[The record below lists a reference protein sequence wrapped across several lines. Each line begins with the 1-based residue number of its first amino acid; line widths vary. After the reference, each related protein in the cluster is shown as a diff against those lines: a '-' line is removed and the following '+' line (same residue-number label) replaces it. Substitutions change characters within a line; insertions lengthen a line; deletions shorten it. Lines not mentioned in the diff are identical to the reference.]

1 MFKIFKLTLQLC
13 LISLTVLVSSSS
25 WAIDDIGAKK
35 ELFTPQ
41 DIVIEGSRKVEKEAI
56 LEKISL
62 KKGVPVTNYM
72 LKRSLQ
78 QIYAMKYF
86 DSVEAHQEK
95 IKGKSVLVF
104 KLKEKPIIAKI
115 KFEGNDEVTDDDLK
129 EVLKTKEFSI
139 LDVNS
144 IQADIKA
151 LGKTYEE
158 KGFYL
163 AQVNYR
169 VDKAK
174 GDNVNL
180 IFVVKEYEKVRVKK
194 VTFLGNRAFSD
205 DELKGIMETQEEGL
219 FSFMGSSGN
228 FKEFNF
234 QTDIERIKYFYNNK
248 GYLQVNLG
256 APEITVSEDKKW
268 VFITVK
274 INEGPQFTINNVT
287 FQGEILF
294 PEDELQ
300 EKINT
305 DKDNIYSEEIL
316 RRDIQ
321 LLTEMYQD
329 KGYAFA
335 NVLRTLK
342 IVPGENK
349 VNVEFSFEKGK
360 IAYFGKISVKGN
372 TKTRDK
378 VVRRELFIKE
388 GTKFSGTDLRRSKE
402 NVNRLGFFEPGS
414 VIFNTVTNKERDDIL
429 DVEIQVKERN
439 TGQLSLGAGYST
451 ATGEFLQASISQNNF
466 RGLGQNLRFSLNWA
480 ANRRTFS
487 LGFTEPYLF
496 DTLWTAGGEISS
508 TNNQLNNGFDF
519 KRNALNLRVGYPIFD
534 YTRLFLTYKI
544 EDTEIES
551 AIDPTIDVNTENG
564 VASIVKSTIVQD
576 TRNNRFEPSKGY
588 FLSYSVEYAGVGGFK
603 KWLKNEADLRY
614 FYNVFGDL
622 VLRTRLYGAKL
633 DRQNGQRIPRTEKF
647 TLGGSRNLRGYTFEA
662 IGPQQTVQDQNG
674 FTRRFNSGGLF
685 ATFTSIEFEHPLARE
700 AGLKWVLFFDAG
712 HAGEHDNVKLYKD
725 YGFGFRWFSPIGVL
739 RFEFGYPLGDE
750 GQNAGSQFHFDI
762 GQLF

>member
-1 MFKIFKLTLQLC
+1 MVFAPS
-13 LISLTVLVSSSS
+13 ISF
-25 WAIDDIGAKK
+25 AIDDIGVKK
-35 ELFTPQ
+35 EIFTPQ
-41 DIVIEGSRKVEKEAI
+41 DILIEGIRKVEKEAI

-62 KKGVPVTNYM
+62 KKNTPITNYM

-95 IKGKSVLVF
+95 VKGKNVLVF
-104 KLKEKPIIAKI
+104 KLQEKPIIASI
-115 KFEGNDEVTDDDLK
+115 KFEGNDEVSNDDLK

-163 AQVNYR
+163 AQIQYR
-169 VDKAK
+169 VDDAK

-180 IFVVKEYEKVRVKK
+180 VFVVKEFEKVRVKK

-205 DELKGIMETQEEGL
+205 SELKGIMETQEDGL

-228 FKEFNF
+228 FKELNF
-234 QTDIERIKYFYNNK
+234 QTDVERIGYFYRAK
-248 GYLQVNLG
+248 GYLQANLG

-268 VFITVK
+268 VFITLKV
-274 INEGPQFTINNVT
+274 NEGPQFNINNVT
-287 FQGEILF
+287 FQGEVLF
-294 PEDELQ
+294 SEEELRN
-300 EKINT
+300 KVKTKN
-305 DKDNIYSEEIL
+305 DKVYSEEVL
-316 RRDIQ
+316 RGDIQ

-335 NVLRTLK
+335 NVLRTLR

-414 VIFNTVTNKERDDIL
+414 VIFNTITNKERDDVL

-451 ATGEFLQASISQNNF
+451 ATGEFLQASVSQNNF

-496 DTLWTAGGEISS
+496 DSLWTAGGEVSS

-519 KRNALNLRVGYPIFD
+519 KRNALNLRVGYPILD

-551 AIDPTIDVNTENG
+551 AIDPSIDVNTENG
-564 VASIVKSTIVQD
+564 VASIIKSTIVRD

-588 FLSYSVEYAGVGGFK
+588 FLSYSVEYAGIGGFK

-614 FYNVFGDL
+614 FYNVYGNL

-662 IGPQQTVQDQNG
+662 IGPQQTLQDPNG
-674 FTRRFNSGGLF
+674 FTRSFNTGGLF
-685 ATFTSIEFEHPLARE
+685 ATFTSIELEHPLVTE
-700 AGLKWVLFFDAG
+700 AGLKWVVFFDAG
-712 HAGEHDNVKLYKD
+712 HAGEYDNIKLYKD